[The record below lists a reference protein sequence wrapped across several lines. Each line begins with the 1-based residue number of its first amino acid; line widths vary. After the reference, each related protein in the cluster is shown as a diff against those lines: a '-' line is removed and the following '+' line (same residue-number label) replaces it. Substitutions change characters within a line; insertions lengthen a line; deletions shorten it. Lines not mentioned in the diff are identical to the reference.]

1 LNSTNNKNTEAAN
14 QKQPNSNVGQFDL
27 IIAYRLLIGAYIRSA
42 GKVKQGDNHMTEPS
56 QHMKRNSREIYRH
69 GVDFSH

>member
-1 LNSTNNKNTEAAN
+1 LNSTDDKKPQATKP
-14 QKQPNSNVGQFDL
+14 KQPNSDVGQFDL
-27 IIAYRLLIGAYIRSA
+27 TIAYRLLIGAYMRSA

-69 GVDFSH
+69 RVDFSH